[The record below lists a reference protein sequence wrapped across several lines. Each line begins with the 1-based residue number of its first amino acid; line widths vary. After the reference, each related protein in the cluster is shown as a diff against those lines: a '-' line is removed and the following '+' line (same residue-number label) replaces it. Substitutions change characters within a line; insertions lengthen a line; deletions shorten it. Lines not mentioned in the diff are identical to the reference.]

1 MKKSILFLVFLGIS
15 TVLFAQ
21 ESNHGK
27 QIWAKSILNQD
38 APKIEV
44 EKWLTDAPDTKG
56 KLVLVDFWATWCG
69 PCIKVIPKLNEWQ
82 KKYKDDLVIIGISD
96 ETEEKVLSM
105 KEPILEYASAIDT
118 KKTLSKAL
126 EIKGIP
132 HVMLIS
138 PEGKVIWE
146 GFPSLAEHELTEEVL
161 QKLIAKYKQ
170 K

>member
-1 MKKSILFLVFLGIS
+1 MLALIGSSSFVM
-15 TVLFAQ
+15 AQ
-21 ESNHGK
+21 ESNNGK
-27 QIWAKSILNQD
+27 QLWAKSILNED

-44 EKWLTDAPDTKG
+44 EKWLTEAPDTQG
-56 KLVLVDFWATWCG
+56 KFVLVDFWATWCG

-96 ETEEKVLSM
+96 ETEEKVRGM
-105 KEPILEYASAIDT
+105 KEPVLEYASAIDT
-118 KKTLSKAL
+118 KKTLSKQL

-138 PEGKVIWE
+138 PQGKVIWE
-146 GFPSLAEHELTEEVL
+146 GFPSLEGHQLSEEVL
-161 QKLIAKYKQ
+161 VKLIEKYKQ